1 MEAITIHPEDEEQ
14 LNAIKYFLKK
24 MKIPFDKSIE
34 EDSLYNEEFEAKM
47 KRAEDD
53 KKAGRYQAIK
63 TEDLWK

>member
-1 MEAITIHPEDEEQ
+1 MEAITIHPGDEEQ
-14 LNAIKYFLKK
+14 LNAIKYFLEK
-24 MKIPFDKSIE
+24 MKIPFDKSAKE
-34 EDSLYNEEFEAKM
+34 EGPYNKEFEAKM

>member
-24 MKIPFDKSIE
+24 MKIPFDKSTKVE
-34 EDSLYNEEFEAKM
+34 SPYNEEFEAKM
-47 KRAEDD
+47 KRAADD